1 MLALA
6 SLAFVGCSKDEITE
20 VNQGDPIDFAVTSA
34 KATRVV
40 DTTTNSINEVGS
52 KFKVWAY
59 TTEDTPQ
66 TFMNG
71 LTATK
76 ESAGWNYG
84 PLKFWPNTTNLKFY
98 AVHPIDINVTMSAA
112 SQTIEN
118 YVVSNT
124 LSEQKD
130 LLYATNL
137 GDATYDANGE
147 TVLSTAG
154 LGKQS
159 AAVPINFR
167 HALSKI
173 VFAAKVTHANLE
185 VDINGV
191 EIVNIKSKNTF
202 TYPKA
207 STLDHLGDEDKNL
220 DTETNATW
228 GTWATPSAPLTYAA
242 GITEVK
248 GITSGSGTKTL
259 TTSTNAVA
267 DDPNTEANEAIAAT
281 TPGALLL
288 LPQTIEA
295 LDFSKNT
302 IGGTSNVDP
311 NATTQ
316 TKPYFL
322 VSCKIKDSGV
332 YLWGSAAEYKKVAIP
347 VSTTNFTWKQG
358 KKYTYTFVF
367 GSGGGYDPENGDPV
381 LVPITFTVTV
391 DAFQSAPNIDVNM

>member
-40 DTTTNSINEVGS
+40 DTTTNSINEVDS
-52 KFKVWAY
+52 EFKVWAY

-71 LTATK
+71 LIAKK

-98 AVHPIDINVTMSAA
+98 AVHPKDIDVTMSAS
-112 SQTIEN
+112 SQVIN
-118 YVVSNT
+118 DYVVSNT

-137 GDATYDANGE
+137 GEATYDADG

-207 STLDHLGDEDKNL
+207 STLEHLGDVDQSL

-228 GTWATPSAPLTYAA
+228 GTWATPSEPLTYAA
-242 GITEVK
+242 GITEVE
-248 GITSGSGTKTL
+248 GITSESGVMTL
-259 TTSTNAVA
+259 TTSTA
-267 DDPNTEANEAIAAT
+267 TT

-288 LPQTIEA
+288 LPQTIGA

-316 TKPYFL
+316 TEPYFL

-332 YLWGSAAEYKKVAIP
+332 YLWGSATEYKKVAIP
-347 VSTTNFTWKQG
+347 VSTTGFTWKQG